1 MKKFSYLL
9 ICLILAACGSQKS
22 ADISS
27 GASKTTVSK
36 PTVTVQSILS
46 ETDKGKYVQG
56 ELLVKFRSGTA
67 KASAQKAHQIA
78 GATVIQRLNIVPDVE
93 HVRLSKG
100 LAVKDAITQ
109 YMSNPDVEYAEPNYI
124 RKIASTE
131 VIPNDS
137 YFRDQW
143 ALRNTGQYAY
153 GTAGADIKA
162 AEAWRVSTGN
172 YGIVTAVLD
181 TGIDYGH
188 NDLSSNMWRNDP
200 ECSKGINLVD
210 DDGNGKVDDCAGWD
224 FVTCDNLEN
233 FDTDF
238 SHTFV
243 CSQPT
248 TEDNDPMDENGHGT
262 HVAGIMGAVGN
273 NATGISGIMWRALIM
288 PVRVLNQYGQ
298 GTDADI
304 ANGIAYAVKMGA
316 KVINASWGGYG
327 SSQTLMDAIS
337 DAGSKGVLFI
347 AAAGNESNNNDL
359 YPSIP
364 SSYTMD
370 NIISVAATDQDDH
383 KVPFSNYGIRSVDVA
398 APGTYIIS
406 TVPISLAGYDGYG
419 YLEHFSGTSMAAPHV
434 TGLAGLLYSYYT
446 NFNSAQIRNM
456 ILYYVD
462 ILPSLDGWIATRGRI
477 NAFRAMSS
485 LWEPFDLTLNQTSA
499 SQIDLSWTDIA
510 TDELYYLV
518 ERKEEGGTYALLQTL
533 GQNANSYIDGSNFK
547 DGTKYYYRLRLKNW
561 IGESPGHPDNV
572 ASIITVLNP
581 PTDLTAIALSNARVS
596 LTWVDN
602 SNSESGFRI
611 FRHGSDGSFI
621 QVGQVGPN
629 VSTPR
634 NISTFTDLGLNTAT
648 KYWYEVRAY
657 NAVAGDSAP
666 SNTGE
671 VTTLTSSG
679 HRSGGGGG
687 GCSIGA
693 KQNVPTS
700 FADASVMLLPLLV
713 IAVLRRRN

>member
-1 MKKFSYLL
+1 MKKLFYLV
-9 ICLILAACGSQKS
+9 ICLTLAACGSQKS
-22 ADISS
+22 ADVSS
-27 GASKTTVSK
+27 GASTTTVSK
-36 PTVTVQSILS
+36 SRVTLQSILS
-46 ETDKGKYVQG
+46 ETDKGKYVHG
-56 ELLVKFRSGTA
+56 ELLVKFKSGTA
-67 KASAQKAHQIA
+67 KASAQKAHQA
-78 GATVIQRLNIVPDVE
+78 VGASVIRKSTLVQNVE
-93 HVRLSKG
+93 RVKLPQGLS
-100 LAVKDAITQ
+100 VKDAIVR
-109 YMSNPDVEYAEPNYI
+109 YMSNPDVEYASPNFI
-124 RKIASTE
+124 RKVASTE
-131 VIPNDS
+131 VMPNDD
-137 YFRDQW
+137 FFGDQW

-153 GTAGADIKA
+153 GTAGADIEA
-162 AEAWRVSTGN
+162 TQAWRVSTGN
-172 YGIVTAVLD
+172 YDIVIAVLD
-181 TGIDYGH
+181 TGVDYNH
-188 NDLSSNMWRNDP
+188 NDLSSNMWRNAS
-200 ECSKGINLVD
+200 ECDGVSGVD
-210 DDGNGKVDDCAGWD
+210 DDHNGFVDDCKGWD
-224 FVTCDNLEN
+224 FVTCEKWD
-233 FDTDF
+233 DTGCVLPV
-238 SHTFV
+238 TG
-243 CSQPT
+243 
-248 TEDNDPMDENGHGT
+248 DNDPMDEFGHGT
-262 HVAGIMGAVGN
+262 HVAGIIGAVGN
-273 NATGISGIMWRALIM
+273 NQTGITGVMWRTHMM
-288 PVRVLNQYGQ
+288 PVRILNQNGE
-298 GTDADI
+298 GDDLDI
-304 ANGIAYAVKMGA
+304 AEGIKYAVNMGA
-316 KVINASWGGYG
+316 KAINASWGGFG
-327 SSQTLMDAIS
+327 STPVLQDAVEYANS
-337 DAGSKGVLFI
+337 HGVLFI

-359 YPSIP
+359 NPFYPA
-364 SSYTMD
+364 SYPFG
-370 NIISVAATDQDDH
+370 NIISVAATDQNDLR
-383 KVPFSNYGIRSVDVA
+383 VPFSNFGYTSVDVA

-406 TVPISLAGYDGYG
+406 TVPAWLDNGYS
-419 YLEHFSGTSMAAPHV
+419 YLEQFSGTSMAAPHV

-485 LWEPFDLTLNQTSA
+485 LWEPFDLTLNQVSA
-499 SQIDLSWTDIA
+499 FQINFSWTDIA

-518 ERKEEGGTYALLQTL
+518 ERKEEGGTFALLQTL

-611 FRHGSDGSFI
+611 FRHGSDASFI

-634 NISTFTDLGLNTAT
+634 NISTFTDSGLNIAT
-648 KYWYEVRAY
+648 KYWYQVKAY

-666 SNTGE
+666 SNTVE

-713 IAVLRRRN
+713 IAVLRRRR